1 MKLNDDSHNTTMIQ
15 WSGKLINASSLPSP
29 NDLWKQS
36 NKKAAY
42 VYFGHSNR
50 LIRAAGLLALA
61 NTKTV
66 TKDQDTVES

>member
-42 VYFGHSNR
+42 VYFGHGNR
-50 LIRAAGLLALA
+50 PIRAADWLALA
-61 NTKTV
+61 IAETV
-66 TKDQDTVES
+66 TKDQDTAES